1 MARTWLRQVA
11 RPGPGAEH
19 TFTGVS
25 DEASGRPVAAS
36 VTSMIACAEAPGVGA
51 AIAVAGKVAQAN
63 TNASTQAQLRLGHA
77 RALAARITD
86 IRDAAIGRVGD
97 PASPYLYRH
106 ACNSAKGCPSAP
118 TPYQF
123 DRNSS

>member
-1 MARTWLRQVA
+1 M
-11 RPGPGAEH
+11 
-19 TFTGVS
+19 
-25 DEASGRPVAAS
+25 AS
-36 VTSMIACAEAPGVGA
+36 VTSVIACSEAPGVGA

-63 TNASTQAQLRLGHA
+63 TTASTQAQLRLGHA

-86 IRDAAIGRVGD
+86 VRDAAIGRVEG
-97 PASPYLYRH
+97 PGIPLPL
-106 ACNSAKGCPSAP
+106 SARLQLSLRDARSAP